1 MNIHSIHRLFSINF
15 RKKRMGIFF
24 EILKPTKNI
33 TILDVG
39 GNIFNWPLVKG
50 KPRITI
56 LNIKLPRNYGLEYKN
71 NVKFVLGNGSNLPF
85 RNNSFDIGYS
95 NSVIEH
101 LETLKKQKQFAKEIM
116 RVGKNIFVQT
126 PNKYFFV
133 EPHLLTSF
141 IHYLPKGVQRKLL
154 GNFTIWELITRPS
167 QQYCTNHVIDKI
179 RLFSYKELR
188 LLFPNCSIIK
198 KSFIFCEV
206 ILCYPQNGYEPYY
219 LSSRGGCDA
228 ARVVP

>member
-1 MNIHSIHRLFSINF
+1 
-15 RKKRMGIFF
+15 MGIFF
-24 EILKPTKNI
+24 EILKPTENT

-39 GNIFNWPLVKG
+39 GNIFNWSLVKG
-50 KPRITI
+50 KPKITI

-101 LETLKKQKQFAKEIM
+101 LETLKKQKQCAKEIM

-154 GNFTIWELITRPS
+154 GNLQFGNLLQDPPNNTVQITLS
-167 QQYCTNHVIDKI
+167 I
-179 RLFSYKELR
+179 R
-188 LLFPNCSIIK
+188 
-198 KSFIFCEV
+198 
-206 ILCYPQNGYEPYY
+206 
-219 LSSRGGCDA
+219 
-228 ARVVP
+228 

>member
-1 MNIHSIHRLFSINF
+1 MNIHSIYRLFSINF
-15 RKKRMGIFF
+15 RKKRMRTFF
-24 EILKPTKNI
+24 QILKPIENA

-39 GNIFNWPLVKG
+39 GNIFHWSLVKG
-50 KPRITI
+50 KLKIAI
-56 LNIKLPRNYGLEYKN
+56 LNIELPRNYGQEYKN
-71 NVKFVLGNGSNLPF
+71 NVKFVLGSGLNLPF

-101 LETLKKQKQFAKEIM
+101 LETLENQKQFAKEIM

-133 EPHLLTSF
+133 EPHILTPF

-154 GNFTIWELITRPS
+154 RNFTIWGLIVRPS
-167 QQYCTNHVIDKI
+167 QQYCINHVIDEI
-179 RLFSYKELR
+179 RLLSYKELR

-198 KSFIFCEV
+198 EKFLFFTKSFYIIRKIDKEGV
-206 ILCYPQNGYEPYY
+206 YKN
-219 LSSRGGCDA
+219 RN
-228 ARVVP
+228 